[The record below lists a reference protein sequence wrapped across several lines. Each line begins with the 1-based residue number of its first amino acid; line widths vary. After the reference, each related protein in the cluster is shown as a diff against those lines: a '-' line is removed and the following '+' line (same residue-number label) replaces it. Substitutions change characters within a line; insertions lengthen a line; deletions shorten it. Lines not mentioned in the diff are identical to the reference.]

1 MQDAINEAMFEFALT
16 VQSLIKRGWEFKEI
30 DYGERRL
37 GIGPRITI
45 KRGEVAE
52 TIHDPYDLER
62 LLERG

>member
-1 MQDAINEAMFEFALT
+1 MEDAINEAMFELALT
-16 VQSLIKRGWEFKEI
+16 VQSLIKKGWEFKEI

-37 GIGPRITI
+37 GIGPRITV

-52 TIHDPYDLER
+52 TIYSYYEVER